1 LSQGR
6 TKALEDGRTDA
17 FFQAPI
23 IAALPSTMHI
33 TNDMGPASAGDR
45 PLFMRKYLK
54 VFGIGLQNT
63 FVYRWNF
70 FLRAIFGLFPL
81 IGTIFIWGA
90 IFEAKGS
97 GIGDF
102 DYASVVF
109 YFLLVLTLDGLITPG
124 EDEWQVAA
132 DIREG
137 QMNAFLVKP
146 MNYLLYRLSLYVSN
160 RLLYTLVTLP
170 VLIAI
175 FLVFHGYLVWPS
187 SASTWFL
194 TFVSVLLA
202 AGLQFLISYSVA
214 MLAFWMLEISTVVFI
229 IYSFEYFLSGHMFPL
244 TFMPAWVQG
253 ILKFSPFP
261 YELYFP
267 ISIFMGQAKGRELL
281 DGLAIQ
287 ACWVAILYLGT
298 SALWRGGLRK
308 YQAVGG

>member
-1 LSQGR
+1 VG
-6 TKALEDGRTDA
+6 
-17 FFQAPI
+17 I
-23 IAALPSTMHI
+23 V
-33 TNDMGPASAGDR
+33 
-45 PLFMRKYLK
+45 LK
-54 VFGIGLQNT
+54 
-63 FVYRWNF
+63 
-70 FLRAIFGLFPL
+70 
-81 IGTIFIWGA
+81 
-90 IFEAKGS
+90 
-97 GIGDF
+97 
-102 DYASVVF
+102 
-109 YFLLVLTLDGLITPG
+109 LDGLITPG

-146 MNYLLYRLSLYVSN
+146 MNYLLYRLSLFVSN

-170 VLIAI
+170 VLVVI
-175 FLVFHGYLVWPS
+175 FLVFHSYLVWPS
-187 SASTWFL
+187 SWSTWFV
-194 TFVSVLLA
+194 TIVSVLLA

-244 TFMPAWVQG
+244 TFMPQWVQG

-267 ISIFMGQAKGRELL
+267 ISIFMEQVKGRELL

-287 ACWVAILYLGT
+287 ACWVFIIYLGA

>member
-1 LSQGR
+1 
-6 TKALEDGRTDA
+6 
-17 FFQAPI
+17 
-23 IAALPSTMHI
+23 
-33 TNDMGPASAGDR
+33 
-45 PLFMRKYLK
+45 
-54 VFGIGLQNT
+54 
-63 FVYRWNF
+63 
-70 FLRAIFGLFPL
+70 
-81 IGTIFIWGA
+81 
-90 IFEAKGS
+90 
-97 GIGDF
+97 
-102 DYASVVF
+102 
-109 YFLLVLTLDGLITPG
+109 VLTLDGLITPG

-170 VLIAI
+170 VLIVI

-187 SASTWFL
+187 SWSTWFL
-194 TFVSVLLA
+194 TIVSVLLA

-287 ACWVAILYLGT
+287 ACWVAILYLGAG
-298 SALWRGGLRK
+298 ALWRGGLRK

>member
-1 LSQGR
+1 M
-6 TKALEDGRTDA
+6 K
-17 FFQAPI
+17 
-23 IAALPSTMHI
+23 
-33 TNDMGPASAGDR
+33 
-45 PLFMRKYLK
+45 KYVK

-70 FLRAIFGLFPL
+70 FLRALFGLFPL

-97 GIGDF
+97 GINNF

-109 YFLLVLTLDGLITPG
+109 YFLLVLALDSLITPG

-146 MNYLLYRLSLYVSN
+146 MNYLFYRLSLFLSN
-160 RLLYTLVTLP
+160 RLLYTVVTLP
-170 VLIAI
+170 ILILI
-175 FLVFHGYLVWPS
+175 FLTFQSYLVWPS
-187 SASTWFL
+187 SYVIWVWTI
-194 TFVSVLLA
+194 VSVLLA
-202 AGLQFLISYSVA
+202 AMLQFLIAYSVA

-229 IYSFEYFLSGHMFPL
+229 IYSFEYFLSGHMFPIA
-244 TFMPAWVQG
+244 FMPEWIQR
-253 ILKFSPFP
+253 ILKFLPFP

-267 ISIFMGQAKGRELL
+267 ISIFMGRVKALELWE
-281 DGLAIQ
+281 GISIQ
-287 ACWVAILYLGT
+287 ACWVLIIYLGAG
-298 SALWRGGLRK
+298 ALWRAGLRK

>member
-1 LSQGR
+1 M
-6 TKALEDGRTDA
+6 K
-17 FFQAPI
+17 
-23 IAALPSTMHI
+23 
-33 TNDMGPASAGDR
+33 
-45 PLFMRKYLK
+45 KYLK

-70 FLRAIFGLFPL
+70 FLRALFGLFPL

-97 GIGDF
+97 GINNF

-109 YFLLVLTLDGLITPG
+109 YFLLVLVLDSLITPG

-146 MNYLLYRLSLYVSN
+146 MNYLLYRLSLFLSN
-160 RLLYTLVTLP
+160 RLLYTVVTLP
-170 VLIAI
+170 VLILI
-175 FLVFHGYLVWPS
+175 FLAFHSYLVWPS
-187 SASTWFL
+187 SWLIWIWTI
-194 TFVSVLLA
+194 VSVLLA
-202 AGLQFLISYSVA
+202 AMLQFLIAYSVA

-229 IYSFEYFLSGHMFPL
+229 IYSFEYFLSGHMFPIA
-244 TFMPAWVQG
+244 FMPEWIQG
-253 ILKFSPFP
+253 ILKFLPFP

-267 ISIFMGQAKGRELL
+267 ISIFMGQVKVRELWE
-281 DGLAIQ
+281 GISIQ
-287 ACWVAILYLGT
+287 ACWVLIMYLGA
-298 SALWRGGLRK
+298 SALWQAGLRK

>member
-1 LSQGR
+1 L
-6 TKALEDGRTDA
+6 K
-17 FFQAPI
+17 
-23 IAALPSTMHI
+23 
-33 TNDMGPASAGDR
+33 
-45 PLFMRKYLK
+45 KYLK

-70 FLRAIFGLFPL
+70 FLRALFGLFPL

-97 GIGDF
+97 GIGNF

-146 MNYLLYRLSLYVSN
+146 INYLLYRLSLFVSN
-160 RLLYTLVTLP
+160 RLLYTVVTLP
-170 VLIAI
+170 ILVVI
-175 FLVFHGYLVWPS
+175 FLIFHSYVVWPS
-187 SASTWFL
+187 SWATWLL
-194 TFVSVLLA
+194 TMVSVLLA

-244 TFMPAWVQG
+244 SFMPQWVQG
-253 ILKFSPFP
+253 ILKFLPFP

-267 ISIFMGQAKGRELL
+267 ISIFMGQTKGRELL
-281 DGLAIQ
+281 DGLVIQ
-287 ACWVAILYLGT
+287 ACWVLIIYLGA

>member
-1 LSQGR
+1 LFSSQ
-6 TKALEDGRTDA
+6 DQ
-17 FFQAPI
+17 FFRATATGTSRESVI
-23 IAALPSTMHI
+23 
-33 TNDMGPASAGDR
+33 DMK
-45 PLFMRKYLK
+45 KYLK

-70 FLRAIFGLFPL
+70 FFRALFGLFPL

-90 IFEAKGS
+90 IFEARGN
-97 GIGDF
+97 GISNF
-102 DYASVVF
+102 DYDSVVF

-146 MNYLLYRLSLYVSN
+146 MNYLLYRLCLFVSN
-160 RLLYTLVTLP
+160 RLLYTFVTLP
-170 VLIAI
+170 VLVAVFLI
-175 FLVFHGYLVWPS
+175 FHSYLVWPS
-187 SASTWFL
+187 SWVTWIFT
-194 TFVSVLLA
+194 TFSILLA
-202 AGLQFLISYSVA
+202 GGLQFLISYSVA

-244 TFMPAWVQG
+244 TFMPQWAQG
-253 ILKFSPFP
+253 FLKFTPFP

-267 ISIFMGQAKGRELL
+267 ISIFMGKVNGKELL
-281 DGLAIQ
+281 NGLAIQ
-287 ACWVAILYLGT
+287 ACWVVILYFCANG
-298 SALWRGGLRK
+298 LWRGGLRK